1 MKKIVKLEGLCCA
14 NCAAKI
20 EDGVKKLP
28 GVKTASLS
36 FMTQRLVREVED
48 GREDEVIEAARK
60 VADKIEPEAEFKV
73 VR

>member
-1 MKKIVKLEGLCCA
+1 MKKMVKLEGLCCA

-20 EDGVKKLP
+20 EDGVRKLP
-28 GVKTASLS
+28 GVKEATLS
-36 FMTQRLVREVED
+36 FMTQRLVMEVED

-60 VADKIEPEAEFKV
+60 VKDKIEPEADFKV

>member
-20 EDGVKKLP
+20 EDGVRKLP
-28 GVKTASLS
+28 GEKEATLS
-36 FMTQRLVREVED
+36 FMTQRLVMEVED

-60 VADKIEPEAEFKV
+60 VKDKIEPEADFKV

>member
-20 EDGVKKLP
+20 EDGVRKLP
-28 GVKTASLS
+28 GVKEATMS
-36 FMTQRLVREVED
+36 FMTQRLVMEVED

-60 VADKIEPEAEFKV
+60 VKDKIEPEADFKV

>member
-1 MKKIVKLEGLCCA
+1 MKIIVKLEGLCCA

-20 EDGVKKLP
+20 EDGVRKLP
-28 GVKTASLS
+28 GVKEATLS
-36 FMTQRLVREVED
+36 FMTQRLVMEVED

-60 VADKIEPEAEFKV
+60 VKDKIEPEADFKV

>member
-20 EDGVKKLP
+20 EDGVRKLP
-28 GVKTASLS
+28 GVKEATLS
-36 FMTQRLVREVED
+36 FMTQRLVMEVED

-60 VADKIEPEAEFKV
+60 VKDKIEPEADFKV

>member
-1 MKKIVKLEGLCCA
+1 MKKTFKLEDLDCA

-20 EDGVKKLP
+20 EDGVRKLP
-28 GVKTASLS
+28 GVKEATLS
-36 FMTQRLVREVED
+36 FMTQRLVMEVED

-60 VADKIEPEAEFKV
+60 VKDKIEPEADFKV

>member
-20 EDGVKKLP
+20 EDGVRKLP
-28 GVKTASLS
+28 GVREATLS
-36 FMTQRLVREVED
+36 FMTQRLVMEVED

-60 VADKIEPEAEFKV
+60 VKDKIEPEADFKV

>member
-14 NCAAKI
+14 NCAARI
-20 EDGVKKLP
+20 EDGVRKLP
-28 GVKTASLS
+28 GVKEATLS
-36 FMTQRLVREVED
+36 FMTQRLVMEVED

-60 VADKIEPEAEFKV
+60 VKDKIEPEADFKV

>member
-20 EDGVKKLP
+20 EDGVRKLP
-28 GVKTASLS
+28 GVKEATLS
-36 FMTQRLVREVED
+36 FMTQRLVMEVED

-60 VADKIEPEAEFKV
+60 VKNKIEPEADFKV

>member
-28 GVKTASLS
+28 GVKEATLS
-36 FMTQRLVREVED
+36 FMTQRLVMEVED
-48 GREDEVIEAARK
+48 GREDEVIAAARK
-60 VADKIEPEAEFKV
+60 VADKIEPEAQFRV